1 MECFYGSSSL
11 ILQFAICCK
20 NITMLFLLLVNI
32 MNTPDFLIEWRIFHM
47 KHIRN
52 FFPLH
57 GLPWCGSSDGLM
69 CIFTLWPNSMKDF
82 WQESHLKFF
91 CPSWI
96 VFFLWMVMA
105 MVIGLSCILGFL
117 CIFFVD
123 AFLQSCSECF
133 WTKITHIWSEIDLLV
148 DNF

>member
-96 VFFLWMVMA
+96 VFF
-105 MVIGLSCILGFL
+105 
-117 CIFFVD
+117 FVD
-123 AFLQSCSECF
+123 GNGHGYWFIVYFRILKYFFCWCVSSE
-133 WTKITHIWSEIDLLV
+133 L
-148 DNF
+148 